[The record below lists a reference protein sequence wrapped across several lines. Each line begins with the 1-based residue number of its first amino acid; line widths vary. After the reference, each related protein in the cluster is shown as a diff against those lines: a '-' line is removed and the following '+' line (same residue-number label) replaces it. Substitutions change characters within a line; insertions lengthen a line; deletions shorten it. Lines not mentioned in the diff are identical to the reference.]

1 MARRTAARTDDNQTE
16 LVGILRSLGMCVE
29 ITSAAHGGMT
39 DLVVGY
45 GGITV
50 LVEVKDGNKPPSD
63 RKLTPA
69 QTRFHERF
77 HGAITVIE
85 SVDQAF
91 KLASE
96 IRRVAAI
103 LSPNWDMGAVAYIKK
118 R

>member
-1 MARRTAARTDDNQTE
+1 MARRAAKIDDNQTE

-50 LVEVKDGNKPPSD
+50 LVEVKDGKKAPSD

-69 QTRFHERF
+69 QIRFHERF

-85 SVDQAF
+85 TIDQAF